1 MKAAAPSPEETYLVA
16 VSGGRD
22 SMALL
27 HWLIASGCRKLIVCH
42 LDHGLRETS
51 AAEAEFVVAHAH
63 VLSLPAYVARVEVA
77 PREEA
82 ARDARYRF
90 FASIAKHHDCAHVVL
105 AHHADDQVE
114 TFLFNLLRGGPSAM
128 QPRSERVVDGVKLTL
143 FRPLLA
149 VWREEIDAYI
159 AQHCVAFCEDE
170 SNADPRFT
178 RNRLRHESIPALSA
192 AMGRD
197 VRRAI
202 WRAAEILGAEDEF
215 LSAQPALANLPA
227 ELEVEV
233 VRALPLALRRRFI
246 HGWLVSR
253 GVSSIGF
260 DEVEAVLRLL
270 TSRVAKVNLP
280 GNLCAR
286 RRAKRIFLDQ
296 QRNANIEAELS

>member
-1 MKAAAPSPEETYLVA
+1 MKAAVVPAPEETYLVA

-27 HWLIASGCRKLIVCH
+27 HWLMASGCRRLIVCH

-51 AAEAEFVVAHAH
+51 AQDAEFVAAHAY
-63 VLSLPAYVARVEVA
+63 LLRLPFVTARVEITA
-77 PREEA
+77 QEEA
-82 ARDARYRF
+82 ARDARYGF
-90 FASIAKHHDCAHVVL
+90 LASAAKQHGCARIVL

-128 QPRSERVVDGVKLTL
+128 KRQSTRTVDGIPLTL
-143 FRPLLA
+143 LRPLLG

-159 AQHCVAFCEDE
+159 AQHRVAFREDQ
-170 SNADPRFT
+170 SNADTRFT

-202 WRAAEILGAEDEF
+202 WRAAEILAAEDEF
-215 LSAQPALANLPA
+215 LAGQPALANPPA
-227 ELEVEV
+227 ELEVAV
-233 VRALPLALRRRFI
+233 LAALPLALQRRLV
-246 HGWLVSR
+246 HGWLAAR
-253 GVSSIGF
+253 GVASVGF
-260 DEVEAVLRLL
+260 DEVEAVLRLT

-280 GNLCAR
+280 GDLCAR
-286 RRAKRIFLDQ
+286 RRAKRIFIDSQ
-296 QRNANIEAELS
+296 QD

>member
-1 MKAAAPSPEETYLVA
+1 MKAAAVPSPDQTYLVA

-27 HWLIASGCRKLIVCH
+27 HWLNAGGCRNLIVCH
-42 LDHGLRETS
+42 LDHALRATS
-51 AAEAEFVVAHAH
+51 AEEAGFVTAYAKT
-63 VLSLPAYVARVEVA
+63 LGLPACVARVEVEA
-77 PREEA
+77 REEA

-90 FASIAKHHDCAHVVL
+90 FASVARQHDCASVIL

-128 QPRSERVVDGVKLTL
+128 KPVAERLVDGVALTL
-143 FRPLLA
+143 IRPFLA

-159 AQHCVAFCEDE
+159 AQNRVSFCEDE
-170 SNADPRFT
+170 SNSDPRFT
-178 RNRLRHESIPALSA
+178 RNRLRHESLPALST

-215 LSAQPALANLPA
+215 LSAQPELANVPV
-227 ELEVEV
+227 ELEVAV
-233 VRALPLALRRRFI
+233 LRTLPLALRRRLI
-246 HGWLVSR
+246 HGWLASR
-253 GVSSIGF
+253 GVSSVGF
-260 DEVEAVLRLL
+260 DEVESVLQLL

-286 RRAKRIFLDQ
+286 RRAKRIFLDHQ
-296 QRNANIEAELS
+296 TRGT